1 MRFAAVGIA
10 SAVVYA
16 FLVVWVPLLP
26 SNVYSPLLDLGKIT
40 GYTWR
45 SSYQYLGIVA
55 SLYVLY
61 GAGYLLVRR
70 GHAQRTAI
78 ALFGVVFCVELLGA
92 YPATA
97 VDVFG
102 YIAHG
107 RMLAEHHMNP
117 FVTPPYA
124 YPTDDIVR
132 FLAFPAEPSQ
142 YGPAWV
148 LLGYLQAA
156 IGRGDLLAEV
166 LFYKVVAAVAHL
178 ASAALILSIGRR
190 LGANRCQALAGAYL
204 FLWNPLLLWET
215 VGNAHNDGLMMLGG
229 LLAVWLLVR
238 GANVLVMSALALGAL
253 VKLPVAVLSPLLVIA
268 IGRRSKAAA
277 AESLALAALLAA
289 LVYRPFWE
297 GIETLTALRRTELFT
312 ASLGSVLRLALEP
325 QLGQVTATTVAR
337 TVSLGA
343 FVVVVAVCIGLAFRA
358 RDVAQL
364 LTLGYVTMLA
374 AVFLATTWFQA
385 WYVVWPF
392 ALAAAIPNGRRHL
405 EVALVS
411 LGGLLQYYVFIYLW
425 VIGFFPPYETL
436 ELQAAAYLAIIV
448 PPLLGV
454 VVGVAITLWS
464 RYARVYKEP
473 LRAN

>member
-16 FLVVWVPLLP
+16 LLVVWVPLLP
-26 SNVYSPLLDLGKIT
+26 SNVYAPLLDLGKIT

-45 SSYQYLGIVA
+45 SSYQYLGIVGA
-55 SLYVLY
+55 LYALYVV
-61 GAGYLLVRR
+61 GYVLVRK
-70 GHAQRTAI
+70 GNAHQTAI

-117 FVTPPYA
+117 FVTPPNA
-124 YPTDDIVR
+124 YPSDSILP
-132 FLAFPAEPSQ
+132 FLAFPGEPSQ
-142 YGPAWV
+142 YGPGWV
-148 LLGYLQAA
+148 LLGYLQAF

-178 ASAALILSIGRR
+178 GSAAVIVSIGRR
-190 LGANRCQALAGAYL
+190 LGANPCQALAGGYL
-204 FLWNPLLLWET
+204 FLWNPLLLWEM
-215 VGNAHNDGLMMLGG
+215 VGNAHNDGLMMLGA
-229 LLAVWLLVR
+229 LLAVWLLLR
-238 GANVLVMSALALGAL
+238 RANVLVMPALALGAL
-253 VKLPVAVLSPLLVIA
+253 VKLPAAVLSPLFLIA
-268 IGRRSKAAA
+268 LARRSKAAA
-277 AESLALAALLAA
+277 VESLALAAVLVA

-297 GIETLTALRRTELFT
+297 GVETLTALRRTELFT
-312 ASLGSVLRLALEP
+312 ASLGSVLRLAGEP
-325 QLGQVTATTVAR
+325 WLGQVTSTTVAR
-337 TVSLGA
+337 AVSLGA
-343 FVVVVAVCIGLAFRA
+343 FVLVVAVCIGFTLRV
-358 RDVAQL
+358 RDAQRL
-364 LTLGYVTMLA
+364 LTLAYITMLA
-374 AVFLATTWFQA
+374 AVLLATTWFQA

-392 ALAAAIPNGRRHL
+392 ALAAAIPNTQRHV
-405 EVALVS
+405 EVGLLS

-425 VIGFFPPYETL
+425 VIGFFPPQETL
-436 ELQAAAYLAIIV
+436 ELQGAAYLAIV
-448 PPLLGV
+448 GPPLLGV
-454 VVGVAITLWS
+454 AITVWS